1 MRGQKELP
9 RLAAS
14 DIKAEVRVSFI
25 HCFSAPETAR
35 TLAYTHHSPSPSL
48 EAPPGEDAAARL
60 YHLHP
65 AEPVPGPQPG
75 HGAAASQGLRPLPP
89 GQQRQRARPRRGG
102 EQAAVR
108 GGDPGRAAD
117 PARVS
122 RGVRVHLQLPDRHQQ
137 EGRGEP
143 REPAELPEGHQRG
156 ARHSGQETSGGW
168 CPHTR

>member
-35 TLAYTHHSPSPSL
+35 SPHLTLTAHRLLAQAPSS
-48 EAPPGEDAAARL
+48 EDAAARL
-60 YHLHP
+60 DRVDP

-75 HGAAASQGLRPLPP
+75 HGAAARPGLRLLPR
-89 GQQRQRARPRRGG
+89 GQQRQRAQPRRGG
-102 EQAAVR
+102 GQPAVR

-143 REPAELPEGHQRG
+143 RAPAQLPEGHQRG
-156 ARHSGQETSGGW
+156 ARHSGQEASGG
-168 CPHTR
+168 

>member
-35 TLAYTHHSPSPSL
+35 SPHLTLTTHSL
-48 EAPPGEDAAARL
+48 LAGEDAAASLDRVD
-60 YHLHP
+60 P

-75 HGAAASQGLRPLPP
+75 HGAAARPGLRLLPR
-89 GQQRQRARPRRGG
+89 GQQRQRAQPPRRGG
-102 EQAAVR
+102 GQPAVR

-122 RGVRVHLQLPDRHQQ
+122 RGVRVHLQLPDRDQQ

-143 REPAELPEGHQRG
+143 RAPAQLPEGPQRG
-156 ARHSGQETSGGW
+156 ARHSGQEASGG
-168 CPHTR
+168 

>member
-35 TLAYTHHSPSPSL
+35 TSAYTHRL
-48 EAPPGEDAAARL
+48 LAQAPPSEDAAARL
-60 YHLHP
+60 DRVYP

-75 HGAAASQGLRPLPP
+75 HGAAARPGLRLLPR
-89 GQQRQRARPRRGG
+89 GQQRQRAQPPRRGG
-102 EQAAVR
+102 GQPAVR

-122 RGVRVHLQLPDRHQQ
+122 RGVRVHLQLPDRDQQ

-143 REPAELPEGHQRG
+143 RAPAQLPEGPQRG
-156 ARHSGQETSGGW
+156 ARHSGQEASGG
-168 CPHTR
+168 